1 MYFSFTLLNLN
12 FVLFRFDCGM
22 FVLKNADC
30 LGQDLDPAAGH
41 YYAQKDMP
49 NVRRVALLELIRL
62 KIISGTATATLPASI
77 DPKGDGDTKVE
88 TKESDSQPSTIEI
101 GAPSSES
108 PSKRRKPNG
117 AQLESEGDT
126 TATLPPSIDPNL
138 CDKGSGES
146 KADTDNGQ
154 PSSKDAN
161 NDEKTEEAVVT
172 VAPKEDDEEETVA
185 EQMLVDDE
193 NSTIENGAPSSE
205 NSHSESD
212 SDPDDIRPL
221 SKRPKPNDDKKDAE
235 DTEDE
240 VKPEDEDDDN
250 EDDNKDDDE
259 DAGEADTVRD
269 MENEDEKTDRIGWK
283 LEWLDFILKIE
294 NIEPITLGDLLSL
307 LYKPTRDA
315 ISCMV
320 DICCRDWVQPLNSNS
335 FFIADGEDITGA
347 SINKFIECKDEGNP
361 VSNAVYIGE

>member
-1 MYFSFTLLNLN
+1 VYFSFTLLNLN
-12 FVLFRFDCGM
+12 FVLFRYDCGM

-77 DPKGDGDTKVE
+77 DPKDDGDKIVE
-88 TKESDSQPSTIEI
+88 TKESDSQPSTIEN

-117 AQLESEGDT
+117 AQQLESEGDT

-172 VAPKEDDEEETVA
+172 VAPKEDDEE
-185 EQMLVDDE
+185 
-193 NSTIENGAPSSE
+193 
-205 NSHSESD
+205 
-212 SDPDDIRPL
+212 DPDDDDIQPL
-221 SKRPKPNDDKKDAE
+221 SKRRKPNDANKDAE

-240 VKPEDEDDDN
+240 DVKPED

-259 DAGEADTVRD
+259 DAGEADTVWGK
-269 MENEDEKTDRIGWK
+269 ENEDEKTDRIVWK

-320 DICCRDWVQPLNSNS
+320 DICCRDWVLPLNSNS
-335 FFIADGEDITGA
+335 FFVADGEDITGA
-347 SINKFIECKDEGNP
+347 SINKFIECKDDEGNP